1 MKGTITACV
10 SLLAG
15 AAVHLEILGRIFSHP
30 ASGSPDPEGS
40 FRQFAALFAF
50 PTLCALLLLLA
61 STLWPRR
68 ILVSLNSYVLIAVLG
83 PLLAGMG
90 LAQYSHSTPSF
101 MVFGIL
107 LQCAV
112 LLRVLYKVVFGKTRK

>member
-15 AAVHLEILGRIFSHP
+15 AAVHLEILRRIFWHP
-30 ASGSPDPEGS
+30 AGGSSDPEGS
-40 FRQFAALFAF
+40 FRQFAALSAF

-68 ILVSLNSYVLIAVLG
+68 ILVSLNLYVLIAVLG
-83 PLLAGMG
+83 PLFAGMG

-101 MVFGIL
+101 MVLGLL